1 MYHRQWCAHFNFQPW
16 DIIQSLASFR
26 KESLDANGEKLLLL
40 KADTN
45 LHQWT
50 WGASMSFLQMLSD
63 YAGTWADLFTIAYL
77 QPSFVTYLQE
87 ARVLSNILQ
96 ISYRKQ

>member
-1 MYHRQWCAHFNFQPW
+1 
-16 DIIQSLASFR
+16 
-26 KESLDANGEKLLLL
+26 
-40 KADTN
+40 
-45 LHQWT
+45 
-50 WGASMSFLQMLSD
+50 MSFLQMLSD

-96 ISYRKQ
+96 ISYRKQWGIFSLFLPSWEEQAAI